1 MTSVSFTNRSQ
12 LLLIG
17 LLTTIFFVN
26 FLARVALAPLL
37 PVIEADL
44 GLDHTGAGSFFMMVA
59 SGYSVGLFLSGYI
72 SARLTFRQTI
82 ALAAVAIGCAFLL
95 VAASRTLWAIRIGLI
110 LAGIPAGIY
119 LPAGITTITASVS
132 PANWGKA
139 IAIHELA
146 PSLAYL
152 TAPLIIEGLLLLFPW
167 QGVLALIGGIS
178 FVLGVSFLR
187 LGQGGDS
194 KGEPP
199 TPGNLRLLA
208 GKPAF
213 WIMVVLFSL
222 AISSSMGVYNMI
234 TLYLVTERGIDRSL
248 ANTLVSLS
256 RLPVLAVALVS
267 GWVSDRFGTK
277 PTLAAALLFSG
288 LMTILLGTL
297 PDRWAILM
305 LFLQPVMTICF
316 FPAGFTVLSQIVPK
330 SARNLS
336 VSLTVLIAYL
346 IGGGLVPTAL
356 GIFGDAGAFS
366 LAFAVI
372 GTCILL
378 SSLLVP
384 GLKIREED
392 EG

>member
-95 VAASRTLWAIRIGLI
+95 VAVSRTLWAIRIGLI